1 MVTASRCPSA
11 GGWGGS
17 HVRTVPSVVG
27 ASQVPLVMS
36 NSNALT
42 RRVRPEVAVGL
53 LSVVLQ
59 FLARMAGKWLW

>member
-1 MVTASRCPSA
+1 M
-11 GGWGGS
+11 
-17 HVRTVPSVVG
+17 RTVPSVVG